1 MTHPF
6 PLCGTPRKHSEEIAN
21 MLTALRDA
29 RPGAEPAARAARV
42 AELLARLS
50 PDEALDWLREI
61 VLAEGGTWCEPPKAD
76 PMSTELPAE
85 WPPSHLMEITVL
97 GIFAAG
103 RTTAELIDNWRQA
116 AKRVG
121 RAA

>member
-1 MTHPF
+1 MRVIGLSMH
-6 PLCGTPRKHSEEIAN
+6 EEQE
-21 MLTALRDA
+21 L
-29 RPGAEPAARAARV
+29 GAAMREAGAVDYVTKPV
-42 AELLARLS
+42 VIAELLARLD
-50 PDEALDWLREI
+50 PDDALDWLREI

-85 WPPSHLMEITVL
+85 WPPSHLIEITVL

-103 RTTAELIDNWRQA
+103 RDKAELVDNWRQA

-121 RAA
+121 KAA